1 MSNNCGYITP
11 MLKQTSDNQFFK
23 FNLAIFYTDN
33 SFNKRQVNLNPIQT
47 AAYYILQK
55 QLEFSCNLSCL

>member
-1 MSNNCGYITP
+1 

-47 AAYYILQK
+47 AAYYIQQK